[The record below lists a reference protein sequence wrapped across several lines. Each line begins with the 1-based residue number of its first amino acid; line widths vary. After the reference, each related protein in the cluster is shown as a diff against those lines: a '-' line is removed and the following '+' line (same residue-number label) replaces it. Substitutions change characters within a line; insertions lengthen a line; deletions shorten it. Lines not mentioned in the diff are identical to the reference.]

1 MQRGEPSPWPQAQP
15 GPDGFFS
22 AESGEASAQGWAQTS
37 KTCWGL
43 LRALHT
49 CPGFPAQTGR
59 KSGSGTLPPL
69 PLQIHCLPGTL
80 LAPFPGP
87 GGQSLGWPLTNN
99 GLGEKTLQKPL
110 RAPHLGTPPC
120 GSPTPPP
127 HRACTCTR
135 THTHPHAATP
145 VPGPACLGP
154 ASRSGLGTASGRTS
168 ARHCRLGP
176 AEQLSVCGGHGWG
189 RVGLGPGG
197 PRGSPNPD
205 GSG

>member
-1 MQRGEPSPWPQAQP
+1 MQRGEPSPRPQAQP
-15 GPDGFFS
+15 GPDCFFR

-43 LRALHT
+43 LRAVYT

-59 KSGSGTLPPL
+59 KSGSGTLPPA
-69 PLQIHCLPGTL
+69 PLADPLSPRD
-80 LAPFPGP
+80 LALFPGP
-87 GGQSLGWPLTNN
+87 AGQSLGWPLTNN
-99 GLGEKTLQKPL
+99 SLGGKTLQK
-110 RAPHLGTPPC
+110 APAGTTPGDTLVWLPDLP
-120 GSPTPPP
+120 SPQSM
-127 HRACTCTR
+127 
-135 THTHPHAATP
+135 HTHMHPPAATS

-168 ARHCRLGP
+168 ARCWRLSP

-197 PRGSPNPD
+197 SRGSPNPD